1 MNNGHPSAAF
11 AGHSHVFLGT
21 GHEQNERK
29 TWGVIV
35 LCSLMMVVEIVG
47 GSMFGSLALVADGLH
62 MSTHAGAMLIAALAY
77 TYARRH
83 ANDDRFVFG
92 TGKLGDLAGFSS
104 AIVLAMIAVLI
115 GYEAVARFLSPVPI
129 HFTEAI
135 PIAVVGLGVNIVS
148 AWMLSGDRHG
158 HSHGHDHDHGHDH
171 RYTQGHDHHDEHDH
185 DHDRSDHRHADETNT
200 ISTDLG
206 VVELSI
212 FEQGVAPRF
221 RLRFESALPTY
232 RDDSMGLETRRPD
245 GSRQSFRFTTRDGYW
260 ESLESIPEPHEF
272 LAFLRLGEREYEVAF
287 EEHLH
292 AQGANDNHSSSA
304 QRDNN
309 IRSAY
314 VHVMADAAVSVLAI
328 TGLVLARS
336 FGWMWM
342 DPLAG
347 IVGALVIANWSYGLV
362 RDTGRILLDMNPDQR
377 ITSQIRETIES
388 GGDRLADLHLWRL
401 GPGHLGA
408 VVSVLTSGSR
418 DCAFYR
424 ARLQRFKSLSHVTVE
439 VMRTAA

>member
-158 HSHGHDHDHGHDH
+158 HSHGHDHDHGHD
-171 RYTQGHDHHDEHDH
+171 RGHDH
-185 DHDRSDHRHADETNT
+185 
-200 ISTDLG
+200 
-206 VVELSI
+206 
-212 FEQGVAPRF
+212 
-221 RLRFESALPTY
+221 
-232 RDDSMGLETRRPD
+232 
-245 GSRQSFRFTTRDGYW
+245 
-260 ESLESIPEPHEF
+260 
-272 LAFLRLGEREYEVAF
+272 
-287 EEHLH
+287 
-292 AQGANDNHSSSA
+292 
-304 QRDNN
+304 
-309 IRSAY
+309 
-314 VHVMADAAVSVLAI
+314 
-328 TGLVLARS
+328 
-336 FGWMWM
+336 
-342 DPLAG
+342 
-347 IVGALVIANWSYGLV
+347 
-362 RDTGRILLDMNPDQR
+362 
-377 ITSQIRETIES
+377 
-388 GGDRLADLHLWRL
+388 
-401 GPGHLGA
+401 
-408 VVSVLTSGSR
+408 
-418 DCAFYR
+418 
-424 ARLQRFKSLSHVTVE
+424 
-439 VMRTAA
+439 